1 MIEPPAADV
10 PEPTVLPGPPP
21 ADWTD
26 PSLSLSERVRALM
39 AVMTLEEKVAQLY
52 GIWTAIG
59 DGEDVAPNQH
69 EFSEPL
75 PPWEELTKAGLGQLT
90 RMFGTGPVEPLTA
103 ARVLAQT
110 QRDLIAN
117 SRLGIPAVAHEECL
131 AGFTAWQATVFP
143 VPLAWG
149 AAFDPDSVGRMA
161 AAIGAQMRS
170 VGVHQG
176 LSPVLD
182 VSFDHRWGRTE
193 ETIGE
198 DPYLVAVLGSAYT
211 RGLEGSGIVATL
223 KHFAGYSASGAG
235 RNHAPVHLGPREFAD
250 VVLPPFETSLREGGA
265 RSVMHSYAAVDGVPP
280 AADGALLTGLLR
292 DTLGFDGVVVAD
304 YFGVS
309 FLEATQGVAGS
320 PGEAAAL
327 ALAAGVDVELPT
339 VRCYGE
345 PLLELVRTG
354 AVPESLVDR
363 AVERVL
369 RQKGELGLL
378 DAGWD
383 PEPQA
388 LRDGGELALDPPE
401 MRALART
408 MAERS
413 VVLLDNT
420 AGVLPLRAPS
430 SVAVVGPCADEVL
443 SLMGCYAF
451 PNHVGVQHPDV
462 PLGIELPTLLDA
474 VRSEYP
480 DATVTTAAGCPVQEP
495 DSSGI
500 AEAVGVATAADVCIA
515 VVGDVSGLFGRGTSG
530 EGCDA
535 EDLRLPGAQAEL
547 LDALLS
553 TGTPVIV
560 VLLSGRPYALG
571 EVAGRAAAV
580 VQAFFPGEEG
590 AGAVTGVLS
599 GRVNPSGKLPVQVAR
614 TPGGS
619 PATYLS
625 PALAR
630 SSGISSADPT
640 PLFPFGFGLSYTR
653 FALGDLRLDDV
664 AVGDVPAEV
673 ATDGSVRLS
682 CTVTNT
688 GERDGAE
695 VVQLYLSDPV
705 ASVVQPV
712 RRLVG
717 FARVELAA
725 GTSARVVFAVHT
737 DRASF
742 TGRDLRR
749 IVEPG
754 ELVLAV
760 GTSSE
765 DLPLHARVRLTG
777 PVREVGPDRVLTTP
791 VEVAPAR

>member
-1 MIEPPAADV
+1 MTQPPAADV
-10 PEPTVLPGPPP
+10 PEPTPLPGPPP

-26 PSLSLSERVRALM
+26 PGRPLPERVRALM

-52 GIWTAIG
+52 GVWTAIG

-149 AAFDPDSVGRMA
+149 AAFDPDSVARMA

-193 ETIGE
+193 ETVGE

-211 RGLEGSGIVATL
+211 RGLESTGIVATL

-250 VVLPPFETSLREGGA
+250 VVLPPFETALREGGA

-280 AADGALLTGLLR
+280 AADEALLTGLLR

-383 PEPQA
+383 PEPEV
-388 LRDGGELALDPPE
+388 LRDGGTLDLDPPE

-451 PNHVGVQHPDV
+451 PNHVGVQHPEV

-474 VRSEYP
+474 VRTEYP
-480 DATVTTAAGCPVQEP
+480 EATVTTAAGCPVQEP
-495 DSSGI
+495 DRSGI

-553 TGTPVIV
+553 TGTPVVV

-640 PLFPFGFGLSYTR
+640 PLFPFGFGLSYTS

-664 AVGDVPAEV
+664 AVGDSPAEV

-688 GERDGAE
+688 GDRDGAE

-725 GTSARVVFAVHT
+725 GTSARVVFTVHT

-754 ELVLAV
+754 DLVLAV

-765 DLPLHARVRLTG
+765 DLPLCARVRLTG

-791 VEVAPAR
+791 VQVGAP

>member
-10 PEPTVLPGPPP
+10 PEPATLAGPPP

-26 PSLSLSERVRALM
+26 PSRPLDERVRCLM
-39 AVMTLEEKVAQLY
+39 SLMTLEEKVAQLY

-59 DGEDVAPNQH
+59 EGEDVAPNQH

-75 PPWEELTKAGLGQLT
+75 PPWEELTKPGLGQLT
-90 RMFGTGPVEPLTA
+90 RVFGTGPVEPATG

-117 SRLGIPAVAHEECL
+117 SRLGIPAIAHEECL

-149 AAFDPDSVGRMA
+149 ASFDPATVHRMA
-161 AAIGAQMRS
+161 GAIGAQLRS

-182 VSFDHRWGRTE
+182 VTFDARWGRTE

-198 DPYLVAVLGSAYT
+198 DPYLVAVLGTAYT
-211 RGLEGSGIVATL
+211 LGLEGAGVVATL
-223 KHFAGYSASGAG
+223 KHFAGYSASGSG
-235 RNHAPVHLGPREFAD
+235 RNHAPVHLGPREVAD
-250 VVLPPFETSLREGGA
+250 VVLPPFEMALREGGA
-265 RSVMHSYAAVDGVPP
+265 RSVMHSYSAVDGVPP
-280 AADGALLTGLLR
+280 AADEALLTGLLR
-292 DTLGFDGVVVAD
+292 GTLGFDGVVVAD

-309 FLEATQGVAGS
+309 FLQSTQGVAGS
-320 PGEAAAL
+320 PGEAAAQ

-345 PLLELVRTG
+345 PLLELVGTG
-354 AVPESLVDR
+354 AVPEALVDR

-369 RQKGELGLL
+369 RQKGGLGLL

-383 PEPQA
+383 PEPPA
-388 LRDGGELALDPPE
+388 LRDGGLDLDPPE
-401 MRALART
+401 LRALART

-420 AGVLPLRAPS
+420 GVLPLRDPS

-462 PLGIELPTLLDA
+462 PLGIELPTLLEA

-480 DATVTTAAGCPVQEP
+480 RATVTTAQGCPVQEP
-495 DSSGI
+495 DRRGI
-500 AEAVGVATAADVCIA
+500 AEAVATASAAEVCIA

-535 EDLRLPGAQAEL
+535 DDLRLPGAQAEL
-547 LDALLS
+547 LDALLG
-553 TGTPVIV
+553 TGTPVV
-560 VLLSGRPYALG
+560 VVVLSGRPYALG

-590 AGAVTGVLS
+590 SGAVAGVLS

-625 PALAR
+625 PALGRAG
-630 SSGISSADPT
+630 GISSADPT
-640 PLFPFGFGLSYTR
+640 PLFPFGFGLSYTT
-653 FALGDLRLDDV
+653 FAVDDVRLDG
-664 AVGDVPAEV
+664 AHLGEVPAEV
-673 ATDGSVRLS
+673 ATDGSVELS

-688 GERDGAE
+688 GDRDGAE

-712 RRLVG
+712 RRLIG

-725 GTSARVVFAVHT
+725 GASVRLTFGVHA
-737 DRASF
+737 DRAAF

-749 IVEPG
+749 VVEPG
-754 ELVLAV
+754 ELVLSV

-765 DLPLHARVRLTG
+765 DLPLRARVRLTG
-777 PVREVGPDRVLTTP
+777 PVREAGPDRVLTTP
-791 VEVAPAR
+791 VQVAPVP